1 MAVLVGKPPI
11 GQALE
16 GRNLR
21 ESLGLWRER
30 LPASRRNKGNPST
43 NLLFLWNFVSL
54 RCPSPPFRAE
64 SKAVLSG
71 PKRELYKHSTKLDE
85 SKRSFL

>member
-1 MAVLVGKPPI
+1 MAVLVGNPPI

-21 ESLGLWRER
+21 KSLDLWREG
-30 LPASRRNKGNPST
+30 LPASRRNKGNPGT
-43 NLLFLWNFVSL
+43 NLLFSWNFVSL
-54 RCPSPPFRAE
+54 KCPSPPFKAE

-71 PKRELYKHSTKLDE
+71 PKRELYKRPRKLN
-85 SKRSFL
+85 